1 VTDGPLLNQYLAV
14 IDEDHLDLDLDLDD
28 GNSTA
33 ELTRGQFHDVV
44 LRGQVAYRFPR
55 DENSR
60 RQLPARAELLDALG
74 NSPLPVAVPSLLS
87 RAAVSEPLGRCHIAL
102 GRLPGEALDDPQIAD
117 DPAADALVSSLAR
130 LLDRLRELGACD
142 AIRDAVPLADP
153 RRWERFAEDVSA
165 VLFPLMSG
173 AGRDRAETQLNRVLA
188 FDPAGDALV
197 HGDLGGGNL
206 LWAAI
211 DAGPR
216 LTGILDWDEAQI
228 GNQADDLASIAVT
241 VGWPLAVRIDANRHD
256 GDTPSIPAAQA
267 IAATFALQQAL
278 PAALS
283 GDAASLADGLAT
295 YTDPASIK
303 G

>member
-1 VTDGPLLNQYLAV
+1 MG
-14 IDEDHLDLDLDLDD
+14 
-28 GNSTA
+28 
-33 ELTRGQFHDVV
+33 
-44 LRGQVAYRFPR
+44 
-55 DENSR
+55 
-60 RQLPARAELLDALG
+60 
-74 NSPLPVAVPSLLS
+74 
-87 RAAVSEPLGRCHIAL
+87 EPLGRCHIAL
-102 GRLPGEALDDPQIAD
+102 RRLPGRALDGPQVAD
-117 DPAADALVSSLAR
+117 SPGADVLVSRLAR
-130 LLDRLRELGACD
+130 LLDRLTELGASD
-142 AIRDAVPLADP
+142 AIRNAVPLADP

-173 AGRDRAETQLNRVLA
+173 AGRDRADTQLNQVLA

-206 LWAAI
+206 LWAAAN
-211 DAGPR
+211 AGPR
-216 LTGILDWDEAQI
+216 LTGILDWDGAQI
-228 GNQADDLASIAVT
+228 GHRADDLASIAT
-241 VGWPLAVRIDANRHD
+241 RVGWPLAVRIQDAQRYG
-256 GDTPSIPAAQA
+256 GDTPTIPAAKA

>member
-1 VTDGPLLNQYLAV
+1 VTDGHLLNQYLAA
-14 IDEDHLDLDLDLDD
+14 IGEDRLDLDLDD
-28 GNSTA
+28 GSGPA
-33 ELTRGQFHDVV
+33 EVTRGQFHDVV

-60 RQLPARAELLDALG
+60 RLLPARAELLGALG
-74 NSPLPVAVPSLLS
+74 NTPLPVAVPSLLS
-87 RAAVSEPLGRCHIAL
+87 RAAVGAPLGRCHIAL
-102 GRLPGEALDDPQIAD
+102 RRLPGQTLDGPQIAD
-117 DPAADALVSSLAR
+117 SPAADVLVSSLAG

-142 AIRDAVPLADP
+142 AIRNAVPLADP

-173 AGRDRAETQLNRVLA
+173 AGRDRAETQLNQVLA

-206 LWAAI
+206 LWDAAG
-211 DAGPR
+211 AGPR

-241 VGWPLAVRIDANRHD
+241 VGWPLAVRVDAHRYG
-256 GDTPSIPAAQA
+256 GDTPTLPAATA

-283 GDAASLADGLAT
+283 GDAASLADGLAP
-295 YTDPASIK
+295 YTDLPA
-303 G
+303 